1 MRNSKWLIVP
11 LLAAAGCRSASDER
25 LVVAAQRMLDPVAGR
40 YVERAVVYVDGD
52 RIKKVTTGRPPRKS
66 FGPVVS
72 VPTLLPGLID
82 AHTHLA
88 WAGAP
93 GDDAARA
100 TVRAGFT
107 TVRNL
112 GSNGPEDLKLRASA
126 VTPRILLSGP
136 GLGPKDGICHQTF
149 GDGAVVNGPED
160 ARARVRAQIA
170 ERRVDLIKVCAGGG
184 IVASPRDTESVE
196 LDSETLGA
204 IVAEA
209 HAHGLRVAAHAQG
222 PKAIRN
228 AVLAGV
234 DSIEHGGGIDR
245 DTALLMRDRGVVLV
259 PTLARLA
266 ARLEAAKAQN
276 AASDAVARIEANNQ
290 RIFANVREAVA
301 AGVSIVNGS
310 DATVLP
316 HGRNGEELQALVAVG
331 LTPLEAIRAAT
342 TRAAI
347 LLGRHDIGCIAA
359 GCSADLVAVDGDP
372 LADLKTLLQPR
383 VVIGRG
389 RVVERP

>member
-1 MRNSKWLIVP
+1 
-11 LLAAAGCRSASDER
+11 
-25 LVVAAQRMLDPVAGR
+25 
-40 YVERAVVYVDGD
+40 
-52 RIKKVTTGRPPRKS
+52 
-66 FGPVVS
+66 
-72 VPTLLPGLID
+72 
-82 AHTHLA
+82 
-88 WAGAP
+88 
-93 GDDAARA
+93 
-100 TVRAGFT
+100 
-107 TVRNL
+107 
-112 GSNGPEDLKLRASA
+112 
-126 VTPRILLSGP
+126 
-136 GLGPKDGICHQTF
+136 
-149 GDGAVVNGPED
+149 
-160 ARARVRAQIA
+160 
-170 ERRVDLIKVCAGGG
+170 VDLIKVCAGGG